1 MEMTINNINDDLK
14 QSLEQEIARN
24 VAYDKDP
31 NTCWGMYYFGFDYEA
46 EPITLYFKT
55 TNEASD
61 FSKRVDPSLRSLGW
75 FPVDNKEVDLEQAV
89 SDTQTYLAKLYKEL
103 ERE

>member
-1 MEMTINNINDDLK
+1 MKLSEDDIQDLK
-14 QSLEQEIARN
+14 QSLEQEINRN

>member
-1 MEMTINNINDDLK
+1 MKLSEDDIQDLK
-14 QSLEQEIARN
+14 QSLEQEIDRN

-31 NTCWGMYYFGFDYEA
+31 NTCWGMYYFGFDS
-46 EPITLYFKT
+46 LYFKT

>member
-1 MEMTINNINDDLK
+1 MELK
-14 QSLEQEIARN
+14 ENEILALKN
-24 VAYDKDP
+24 VIKSNTAYDKDP
-31 NTCWGMYYFGFDYEA
+31 NTCWGMHYFGFDYDD
-46 EPITLYFKT
+46 EPRTLYFRT

-61 FSKRVDPSLRSLGW
+61 FSNRVDPSLRSLGW
-75 FPVDNKEVDLEQAV
+75 FPIDNKEVDLEQAV